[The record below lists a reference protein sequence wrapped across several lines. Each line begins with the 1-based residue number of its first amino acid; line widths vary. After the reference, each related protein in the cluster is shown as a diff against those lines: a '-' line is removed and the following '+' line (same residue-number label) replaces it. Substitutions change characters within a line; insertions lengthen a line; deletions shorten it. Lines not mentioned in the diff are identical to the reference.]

1 MKIKHLLILLKLTFV
16 PFEVLAAATENI
28 EQIAGSIDLTSVE
41 STASDVG
48 VTAVAVS
55 ATVKAVGIIKNVINQ
70 A

>member
-1 MKIKHLLILLKLTFV
+1 MKIKHLLILLTLPFV

>member
-1 MKIKHLLILLKLTFV
+1 MKIRYLFLMVMLPLV
-16 PFEVLAAATENI
+16 PYEVLAAATENI
-28 EQIAGSIDLTSVE
+28 EQISGSIDLTSVE

-48 VTAVAVS
+48 ITAVAVS

>member
-1 MKIKHLLILLKLTFV
+1 MNLKLLFICLAYLVV
-16 PFEVLAAATENI
+16 PSEALATATENI
-28 EQIAGSIDLTSVE
+28 EMISGSIDLSSVE

-48 VTAVAVS
+48 VAAVAVS

>member
-1 MKIKHLLILLKLTFV
+1 MYMKLFFVCLAGLLV
-16 PFEVLAAATENI
+16 PYDVLAAATENI
-28 EQIAGSIDLTSVE
+28 EEISSSIDLTSVE

>member
-1 MKIKHLLILLKLTFV
+1 MKIRYLFLMLMLPLV
-16 PFEVLAAATENI
+16 PYEVLAAATENI
-28 EQIAGSIDLTSVE
+28 EQISGSIDLTSVE

-48 VTAVAVS
+48 ITAVAVS

>member
-1 MKIKHLLILLKLTFV
+1 MKIRYLFLMLMLPLV
-16 PFEVLAAATENI
+16 PHEVLAAATENI
-28 EQIAGSIDLTSVE
+28 EQISGSIDLTSVE

-48 VTAVAVS
+48 ITAVAVS

>member
-1 MKIKHLLILLKLTFV
+1 MLMLMLPLV
-16 PFEVLAAATENI
+16 PYEVLAAATENI
-28 EQIAGSIDLTSVE
+28 EQISGSIDLTSVE

-48 VTAVAVS
+48 ITAVAVS